1 MKYLIAILLLASTAS
16 AEPLKSAD
24 IVKLEK
30 RTVELLSALTI
41 KGSDSVLLGE
51 AIQNCI
57 AIHNDAQ
64 AKVAEEKEIAQIIE
78 DAAKDDEVKE

>member
-1 MKYLIAILLLASTAS
+1 MKYLFILLLLASTAS

-24 IVKLEK
+24 IAKLEK

-51 AIQNCI
+51 AIQNCV
-57 AIHNDAQ
+57 AIYNDAQ
-64 AKVAEEKEIAQIIE
+64 AKVAEEKKIAQMIG